1 MRRHALNV
9 TLVSVEHTYPP
20 SDVSGVEAAMITTDT
35 RALSYREKSWPP
47 SLLRRAWP
55 SMAIAV
61 ALIANAIWIGLLG
74 YAVSKLL

>member
-1 MRRHALNV
+1 MTATHGRAV
-9 TLVSVEHTYPP
+9 P
-20 SDVSGVEAAMITTDT
+20 S
-35 RALSYREKSWPP
+35 REKSWQP